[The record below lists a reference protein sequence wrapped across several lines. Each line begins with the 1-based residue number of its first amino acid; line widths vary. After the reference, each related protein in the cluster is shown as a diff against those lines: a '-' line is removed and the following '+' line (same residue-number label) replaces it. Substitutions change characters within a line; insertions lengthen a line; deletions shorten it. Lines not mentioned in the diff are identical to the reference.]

1 MYYKTDTEQ
10 RMAEMESTIC
20 KSRCENEQ
28 KAVQVGDSVEAMGII
43 IYMIL
48 LNLFPLLP
56 ACTAF
61 PGSPSRRPI
70 STS

>member
-28 KAVQVGDSVEAMGII
+28 KAVQVGDGVEAMEII
-43 IYMIL
+43 LELFCTVIAL
-48 LNLFPLLP
+48 GNHDEVNAPFSPALNY
-56 ACTAF
+56 
-61 PGSPSRRPI
+61 R
-70 STS
+70 